1 MKVLFIQL
9 SFLCVQLR
17 YNYMY
22 CFINESF
29 VFLIINGSSV
39 LAQLG

>member
-22 CFINESF
+22 CYVNKSF
-29 VFLIINGSSV
+29 VFLIIGSSV